1 MDKVFEVIYRQKG
14 GLYKQQKFFGS
25 LAKAENFAE
34 SCIDA
39 DIITH
44 NVL

>member
-25 LAKAENFAE
+25 LERAEKFADG
-34 SCIDA
+34 CIDV
-39 DIITH
+39 DIVEH

>member
-1 MDKVFEVIYRQKG
+1 MFEVIYRQKG

-34 SCIDA
+34 GCIDV
-39 DIITH
+39 DIVEH
-44 NVL
+44 EVF